1 MDLKQV
7 ARRDLLRATGGLG
20 AGAGLATLLAAC
32 GQTASGAS
40 AKSSSTAMS
49 KPKQGNGT
57 YIAVSML
64 NSLPYFYD
72 HHLGMTMAGKWLGV
86 TTKFVGPS
94 NLDLSGMISDLD
106 SAISEGVSGLVVVG
120 FDPSLAPSI
129 NKAIAAGIP
138 TVTVD
143 SDVPN
148 SNRLCFLGTGNYE
161 AGVLGAKQ
169 LIKLI
174 GGSGKVALVT
184 KTGQDNLNQ
193 RVAGYQDTLKKA
205 GVDVV
210 AVLNDNSDPTQ
221 AASVVT
227 AAMRRTPDL
236 KGVGCVEAS
245 GGSGAGT
252 AVREAGKT
260 GQIKIVSM
268 DRDPETLN
276 LIQKGIIQATVA
288 QKTALMSF
296 LGTVVCQAAQTID
309 IPITKDNKASG
320 ITELPASV
328 DTGVEM
334 VTTANAKYWQR

>member
-1 MDLKQV
+1 MDINQV

-20 AGAGLATLLAAC
+20 AGAGLTALLAAC
-32 GQTASGAS
+32 GQSASGSS

-57 YIAVSML
+57 YVEVSML

-143 SDVPN
+143 SDVP
-148 SNRLCFLGTGNYE
+148 SSKRMCFLGTGNYS
-161 AGVLGAKQ
+161 AGVLGAKE

-174 GGSGKVALVT
+174 GGSGKVVLVT

-296 LGTVVCQAAQTID
+296 LGTVLCQAAQTIG

-320 ITELPASV
+320 ITQFPASV

>member
-1 MDLKQV
+1 MDSKQV
-7 ARRDLLRATGGLG
+7 ARRDLLRVTGGLG

-32 GQTASGAS
+32 GQSASGGT
-40 AKSSSTAMS
+40 AKGSTAMS
-49 KPKQGNGT
+49 KPKKGNGT
-57 YIAVSML
+57 YVEVSML

-86 TTKFVGPS
+86 PTKFVGPS

-129 NKAIAAGIP
+129 NKAIASGIP

-148 SNRLCFLGTGNYE
+148 SDRMCFLGTGNYE
-161 AGVLGAKQ
+161 AGVLGAQQ

-184 KTGQDNLNQ
+184 KTGQNNLNQ

-227 AAMRRTPDL
+227 AEMRRTPDL

-296 LGTVVCQAAQTID
+296 LGTVLCQSLQTID
-309 IPITKDNKASG
+309 IPITKDNKAAG
-320 ITELPASV
+320 ITQMPTSV

-334 VTTANAKYWQR
+334 VTAANAKYWQR